1 MKISTTVFMFIMFVI
16 ILLFNVSCDSSP
28 SQVMSLLVKDVP
40 PGSEIIQAPTCEE
53 YTYIVRTPDGT
64 VYLYNV
70 LFSPF
75 VSNVEAVKRYKYVL
89 FTPPTAKTD
98 TSSVVILPNAAAV
111 DYERGR
117 ATLCPCSYK

>member
-1 MKISTTVFMFIMFVI
+1 MKISTTVFLFIMFVI
-16 ILLFNVSCDSSP
+16 VLLFNVSCDTSP

-70 LFSPF
+70 LSSPF
-75 VSNVEAVKRYKYVL
+75 VSDAEAVNRYKYVL

-111 DYERGR
+111 DYDYEHCAER
-117 ATLCPCSYK
+117 P

>member
-1 MKISTTVFMFIMFVI
+1 MKISTTVFLFIMFVI
-16 ILLFNVSCDSSP
+16 VLLFNVSCDSSP

-40 PGSEIIQAPTCEE
+40 PGSEIIQAPTCDE

-70 LFSPF
+70 LASPF
-75 VSNVEAVKRYKYVL
+75 VSNVKAVKRYKYVL

-111 DYERGR
+111 DYEHCALR
-117 ATLCPCSYK
+117 P